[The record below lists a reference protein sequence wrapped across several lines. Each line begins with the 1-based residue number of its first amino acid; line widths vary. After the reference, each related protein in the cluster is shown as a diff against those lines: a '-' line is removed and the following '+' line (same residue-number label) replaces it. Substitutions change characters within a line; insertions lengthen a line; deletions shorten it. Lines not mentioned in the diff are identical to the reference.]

1 MVVVV
6 VVSLSGAIYGY
17 YCRRSGRRRSR
28 RERCGS
34 GKNNGHGL
42 LLVGLEIRCA
52 GRARACPATSLSLL
66 SQRKIQRS
74 NIYGGN
80 FLPFGGK

>member
-34 GKNNGHGL
+34 GKNGHGL

-52 GRARACPATSLSLL
+52 GRARASPATSLSLL